1 MRERERNTNTPAKS
15 IDGKIVHEALTALG
29 RSINMISTYGS
40 EHPAFTQSI
49 ESAHEAM
56 QNLFTERKKISIGAV
71 KGTMTVDGTPFT
83 ASGVLLKSLNL
94 RLTQLE
100 ITGLQI
106 TRKMTRQ
113 ELARLVELLACKES
127 GEFNAGIG
135 QAALANI
142 TAENTRYEAV
152 QEDERVANKADLTG
166 AGGNGVL
173 VIEDDLGDGEGGAEE
188 SSVHVD
194 QIVAFLKG
202 DVESDAEGV
211 GDELAELASNPDRLG
226 QMIMESVAIR
236 QTTSELAG
244 ESLSDIVL
252 GCLRR
257 TYEGLR
263 KQPAFKG
270 SEGIASLQK
279 SLLLLEESMLEKMRL
294 LTGEPNP
301 ELDRQ
306 IVQAVREMDEN
317 LGFEQAAAQYVEHRD
332 ALEESKDQLKS
343 YVLANGIG
351 EAEQLLSNTDF
362 PPSEW
367 QRIVVDSRKKD
378 RDAPPPIVA
387 GLNTLS
393 SVFEKLESL
402 MKSDETDESRVKALL
417 GEASE
422 NLGDSLDSTKEKLH
436 ILSQQLDDTGTIGG
450 QGKEMSR
457 KELLSSIA
465 EISQELMQPLTAIS
479 ASLEMMIG
487 GYVGKVTQEQ
497 HDMLHIA
504 SHSGSHLTF
513 LMKELIA
520 IVGCPTN
527 KGVDERF
534 HTTSEKVVLLEKEKE

>member
-1 MRERERNTNTPAKS
+1 MNTAAKS
-15 IDGKIVHEALTALG
+15 IDVKTVHEALTALG
-29 RSINMISTYGS
+29 RSINMVSTYGN
-40 EHPAFTQSI
+40 EHPAFVQSI
-49 ESAHEAM
+49 DSAHEVM
-56 QNLFTERKKISIGAV
+56 QKLFTERKKISIGAV
-71 KGTMTVDGTPFT
+71 KGALTVDGSPFT
-83 ASGVLLKSLNL
+83 ASGVLLKSLKH

-106 TRKMTRQ
+106 TRKITRK
-113 ELARLVELLACKES
+113 ELARLVELLACKDA

-135 QAALANI
+135 QASLSHI

-152 QEDERVANKADLTG
+152 QEDELVASKADLAG
-166 AGGNGVL
+166 AGGSGVL
-173 VIEDDLGDGEGGAEE
+173 VIEDDISEAEGGSSE
-188 SSVHVD
+188 SSVQVD

-202 DVESDAEGV
+202 DVEGDAEGV

-244 ESLSDIVL
+244 ESLSDVVL

-263 KQPAFKG
+263 KQPAFQESK
-270 SEGIASLQK
+270 GIASLQK
-279 SLLLLEESMLEKMRL
+279 SLLLLEESMLEKMRI
-294 LTGEPNP
+294 LTGEPDP

-317 LGFEQAAAQYVEHRD
+317 LGFEQAAAQYVEHHE
-332 ALEESKDQLKS
+332 ALEESKAHLKS
-343 YVLANGIG
+343 YVQTNGIG
-351 EAEQLLSNTDF
+351 EAEELLANTDF

-367 QRIVVDSRKKD
+367 KRIVVESRKKD
-378 RDAPPPIVA
+378 RDAHLPIAA

-402 MKSDETDESRVKALL
+402 MKSNETDESRVKALL

-422 NLGDSLDSTKEKLH
+422 NLGVSLDSTKEKLQT
-436 ILSQQLDDTGTIGG
+436 LSKQLDDTGTIGG

-479 ASLEMMIG
+479 ASVEMMIG
-487 GYVGKVTQEQ
+487 GYVGEVTLDQR
-497 HDMLHIA
+497 DMLGIA
-504 SHSGSHLTF
+504 NNSSTHLTF

-534 HTTSEKVVLLEKEKE
+534 HTTSEKVVLLEKKQG